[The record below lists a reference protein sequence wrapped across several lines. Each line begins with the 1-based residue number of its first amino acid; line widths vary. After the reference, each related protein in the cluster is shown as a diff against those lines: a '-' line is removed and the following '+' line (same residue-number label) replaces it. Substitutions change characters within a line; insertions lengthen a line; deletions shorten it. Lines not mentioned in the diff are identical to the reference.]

1 MCKMLSSAVRLKVIH
16 YLGEEEKSVG
26 ELARLCEVPQATL
39 SQHLALMRQRGM
51 LLTRKEGTSIYYR
64 LANPKML
71 KAYNLMREILSER
84 LLEMEKLSKA
94 LGRRTGRQW
103 YGLRKGLAK
112 LIGKYWK
119 WTLRWLLGT
128 FLLLNPISCLLGRD
142 LTNPPR
148 DRFNLEQ
155 PGYWRFACHT
165 VLSIWDPRRIWKAN
179 RAFQSFWI
187 KMISTK
193 F

>member
-1 MCKMLSSAVRLKVIH
+1 KELNPLDWNQKVRMPVDDLFSFHADMCKMLSSAVRLKVIH

-84 LLEMEKLSKA
+84 LLEMEKL
-94 LGRRTGRQW
+94 
-103 YGLRKGLAK
+103 
-112 LIGKYWK
+112 
-119 WTLRWLLGT
+119 
-128 FLLLNPISCLLGRD
+128 
-142 LTNPPR
+142 
-148 DRFNLEQ
+148 
-155 PGYWRFACHT
+155 
-165 VLSIWDPRRIWKAN
+165 
-179 RAFQSFWI
+179 
-187 KMISTK
+187 
-193 F
+193 